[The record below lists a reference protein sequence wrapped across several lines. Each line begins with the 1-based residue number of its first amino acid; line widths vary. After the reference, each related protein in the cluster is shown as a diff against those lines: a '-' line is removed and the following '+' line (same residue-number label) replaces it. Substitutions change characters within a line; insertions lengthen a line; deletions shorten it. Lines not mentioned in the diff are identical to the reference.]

1 MSQPVSP
8 PKILKRT
15 TATACSQCTGVVR
28 WLVLLSLF
36 TAVACFNRPVA
47 ASEYQIDQ
55 TAHANYKAA
64 VKALKKKDTATYTRL
79 AKTLEAHPLYPF
91 LEYER
96 LKRRVSSLDSATIDN
111 FSGQYGHAV
120 VASLLEG
127 HYKSVLAKRGKWTE
141 YIRRTEGDRLSVSDR
156 CVRVRALIKTGATI
170 DTVDEEIE
178 NLWLSGKSQPD
189 ECDPVF
195 KAWRSANRLTTARV
209 FKRIGL
215 AVSRGNT
222 KLAKYL
228 GKQYLGSKDQ
238 KWVDRWLAMRANPV
252 RQLNR
257 IKWNAT
263 SSPVAGS
270 IISMGMQ
277 RALLKDL
284 DGAREKFD
292 RWNTRFALSESDK
305 AAVIRRIGMNAAVD
319 HHPDGSYWLNMLKPD
334 TDTQVT
340 RAWRIRAS
348 LREGQFAKAA
358 EYIERLT
365 ADEQNE
371 PKWQYWRGRTQA
383 LAGNE
388 AEASAIFTR
397 LATERNFYG
406 FLAADRLDL
415 PYEMNHSRFDTSSE
429 TIQKTLRREDLVM
442 AIELKALGKVQMARR
457 QWRHATSRMTPD
469 EMRQASIA
477 AHVWQWHDRA
487 IITAGKSGHTNDLDV
502 RFPVLYENEVV
513 RNAKR
518 HKIPEHWVYGV
529 MRQESAFMTDA
540 RSGVGALGL
549 MQLMPGTGRK
559 VAKQLKLKGVKSRA
573 SIMKPKTNIKLGTA
587 YLRSVLDR
595 MGGHLVLATASYNA
609 GPHKVERWLP
619 VDSSIEADVWI
630 ETIPYKETRNF
641 VKNVLSFMAVYG
653 YRLDGK
659 PDSIQGRLRAV
670 TPNSS

>member
-1 MSQPVSP
+1 MSQRAAPS
-8 PKILKRT
+8 KNFNST
-15 TATACSQCTGVVR
+15 TATTGSQRTAVVSF
-28 WLVLLSLF
+28 VVTLSLF
-36 TAVACFNRPVA
+36 IAVACFNRTA
-47 ASEYQIDQ
+47 SASEYQIDQ
-55 TAHANYKAA
+55 AAHDNYKAA
-64 VKALKKKDTATYTRL
+64 VKALKKKDTATYKRL
-79 AKTLEAHPLYPF
+79 ASKLETHPLYAF

-96 LKRRVSSLDSATIDN
+96 LKRRISSLDSATIDN
-111 FSGQYGHAV
+111 FREQYGHAV

-127 HYKSVLAKRGKWTE
+127 HYNSVLAKRGKWSE
-141 YIRRTEGDRLSVSDR
+141 YIQRTEGDRMSTSDR

-170 DTVDEEIE
+170 DSVDEEIE
-178 NLWLSGKSQPD
+178 KLWLSGKSQPD

-195 KAWRSANRLTTARV
+195 KTWKSANRLTTARV

-228 GKQYLGSKDQ
+228 GKQYLSSQDQ

-252 RQLNR
+252 RQLDR
-257 IKWNAT
+257 IKWNPG
-263 SSPVAGS
+263 SSPVAGP

-284 DGAREKFD
+284 DNAREKYD
-292 RWNTRFALSESDK
+292 RWNARFDLSESDR

-319 HHPDGSYWLNMLKPD
+319 HHPDGSYWLNLLNAQGD
-334 TDTQVT
+334 TDVT
-340 RAWRIRAS
+340 RAWRVRAS
-348 LREGQFAKAA
+348 LREGQFGKAA

-365 ADEQNE
+365 ADEQSE
-371 PKWQYWRGRTQA
+371 PKWQYWKGRTLA
-383 LAGNE
+383 IAGNQ
-388 AEASAIFTR
+388 AAASEIFTR

-429 TIQKTLRREDLVM
+429 EIQKTLRREDLVM

-457 QWRHATSRMTPD
+457 QWRYATGRMTPD
-469 EMRQASIA
+469 EKRQASIA

-518 HKIPEHWVYGV
+518 HQIPKHWVYGV

-549 MQLMPGTGRK
+549 MQLMPGTGRR

-573 SIMKPKTNIKLGTA
+573 SIMKPTTNIKLGTA

-619 VDSSIEADVWI
+619 VDSSLEADVWI

-653 YRLDGK
+653 YRLNGK
-659 PDSIQGRLRAV
+659 PDSIEGRLRAV